1 MPHQLLRNKVLDLS
15 TIVPTTAYHRRSY
28 AERYSRYKAHY
39 VNVRGRSM
47 QITCRQHR
55 QGQAHHTDEHH
66 VYSGASAEGDGVPA
80 LPLAYRTGRASAL
93 RYLAW
98 NLGAVPMLP
107 GEGRDFPAHG
117 KGTDV
122 RATMSVDGNG
132 QTKGVGDVRNA
143 ETRGDGAAH
152 GVRYREHWL
161 LQLSPRG
168 AAIADGAYRG
178 GAAVETGAR
187 TTCAA
192 RPLA

>member
-1 MPHQLLRNKVLDLS
+1 MLQTTCD
-15 TIVPTTAYHRRSY
+15 VPG
-28 AERYSRYKAHY
+28 
-39 VNVRGRSM
+39 VMGLGRGRYRSAPVRPS
-47 QITCRQHR
+47 IPRGSDNGHYGNLR
-55 QGQAHHTDEHH
+55 GGQAHHTDEHH

-107 GEGRDFPAHG
+107 GKGRGFSAHG

-122 RATMSVDGNG
+122 RATMSVAGNG
-132 QTKGVGDVRNA
+132 KTKGAGDVRNA